1 MNSNLMGFAKK
12 AQVHLLG
19 PDKRVPTSSVPAYSA
34 HLDLLRGLAAM
45 VVVVGHSKFT
55 LSDLH
60 RSAIVSGHAHGPVAP
75 VRVSPMS
82 PAHEAVVVFFALS
95 GLLVG
100 GSVFKEQLQ
109 HSFRWGRYMSKRLT
123 RLLTVLIPALVI
135 GGCCDLASTYILSHG
150 HTPGG
155 RYQELVS
162 SRQSVGVLLGNLC
175 FLQFLDTTRVPTY
188 GSNFS
193 LWSLAYE
200 FWYYILFPAALAVV
214 LLPGVAK
221 RLGSAILA
229 CAVAGLLWGDPLAI
243 FPVWLFG
250 ALVTQLPRTIPAR
263 AQIVALL
270 AALAQMLLIMLLLW
284 RKPFASMA
292 MNNTVLG
299 VSCCLFLYAALHR
312 RDPLH
317 RPLYQA
323 IAEHLSKMSYTLY
336 LFHLPFLVLL
346 GSILAQRYPQGAPH
360 ESQLLVILIVGAY
373 LYSQVMYR
381 LFEART
387 EAIRKRIT
395 GWRSNSTRP
404 SLNSA

>member
-1 MNSNLMGFAKK
+1 
-12 AQVHLLG
+12 
-19 PDKRVPTSSVPAYSA
+19 
-34 HLDLLRGLAAM
+34 M
-45 VVVVGHSKFT
+45 VVVIGHSKFT
-55 LSDLH
+55 LSDIH
-60 RSAIVSGHAHGPVAP
+60 RSAVISSHLQGPIAP

-123 RLLTVLIPALVI
+123 RLMTVLVPALVI
-135 GGCCDLASTYILSHG
+135 GGCCDLASRYVLSHG
-150 HTPGG
+150 YTPGG
-155 RYQELVS
+155 RFQELVS
-162 SRQSVGVLLGNLC
+162 SRHGVDVLLGNLC

-200 FWYYILFPAALAVV
+200 FWYYLLFPAALAVV

-221 RLGSAILA
+221 RLGSAVLA

-243 FPVWLFG
+243 FPVWLLG
-250 ALVTQLPRTIPAR
+250 AFMTRLPRAIPAK
-263 AQIVALL
+263 AQISALL

-284 RKPFASMA
+284 RRPLASMA

-299 VSCCLFLYAALHR
+299 LSCCLFLYVALHR
-312 RDPLH
+312 RDPLNK
-317 RPLYQA
+317 RLYQA
-323 IAEHLSKMSYTLY
+323 TAEHLSKMSYTMY

-346 GSILAQRYPQGAPH
+346 GSLLAQRYPHGVPH
-360 ESQLLVILIVGAY
+360 ESQFVVVLTIGAY
-373 LYSQVMYR
+373 LYSQLMYR

-387 EAIRKRIT
+387 EAIRMRIKS
-395 GWRSNSTRP
+395 WRSSATHP
-404 SLNSA
+404 SLKSA